1 MAFIRYRKIGNNE
14 YAYSVQA
21 YWDST
26 LKKSRQK
33 TTYLG
38 IVVDKD
44 KGIYKNPRKDSRGK
58 ELILDFGDTFIIDQ
72 TLKKSPLY
80 QVIRHSFGSFA
91 NEILAL
97 SYYKLCSPGAMSHA
111 YNFYKGNYI
120 NQVFPDLRIKSQRIS
135 EILKTIGAE
144 NVMREFFTQYI
155 KTVTDKENGL
165 IIDSTAL
172 PNHIN
177 TPFSMWSHTDN
188 NIEMSIKFLFVTTK
202 EFGHPLYFRY
212 LPGSIPDVS
221 LVTNTLQELKFF
233 GVKSSFALLDAG
245 FYSSENITKLNEA
258 DLAFLT
264 RLPSSR
270 KIFKQLITEVA
281 PTIEKA
287 QNATKYNN
295 RILFVKHQEVEI
307 DDMHLNAYVI
317 LDPIR
322 KQRET
327 SKLLSNLLEDDLI
340 DDNTDNALLSKG
352 IFILISSDT
361 IETTQV
367 VPLYYKRQKVEEL
380 FGIAKDDIDI
390 LPLRIHSESTLRG
403 YLLINFIALSIYVL
417 LNTALGNKY
426 RLEETLSIMRNLKCK
441 IYNDNFLVS
450 ERTKQQREILEHLE
464 IQHLENLVP
473 KTPGI

>member
-1 MAFIRYRKIGNNE
+1 
-14 YAYSVQA
+14 
-21 YWDST
+21 
-26 LKKSRQK
+26 
-33 TTYLG
+33 
-38 IVVDKD
+38 
-44 KGIYKNPRKDSRGK
+44 
-58 ELILDFGDTFIIDQ
+58 
-72 TLKKSPLY
+72 
-80 QVIRHSFGSFA
+80 
-91 NEILAL
+91 
-97 SYYKLCSPGAMSHA
+97 
-111 YNFYKGNYI
+111 
-120 NQVFPDLRIKSQRIS
+120 
-135 EILKTIGAE
+135 
-144 NVMREFFTQYI
+144 
-155 KTVTDKENGL
+155 
-165 IIDSTAL
+165 
-172 PNHIN
+172 
-177 TPFSMWSHTDN
+177 
-188 NIEMSIKFLFVTTK
+188 
-202 EFGHPLYFRY
+202 
-212 LPGSIPDVS
+212 

-258 DLAFLT
+258 NLAFLT